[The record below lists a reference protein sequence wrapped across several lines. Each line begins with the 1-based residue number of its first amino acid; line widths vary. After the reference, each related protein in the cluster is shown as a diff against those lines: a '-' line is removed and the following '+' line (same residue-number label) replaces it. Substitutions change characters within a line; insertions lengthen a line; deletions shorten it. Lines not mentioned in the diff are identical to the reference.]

1 MADSSRYERL
11 RAIAENSAST
21 ESERATARR
30 MMEDCKRKEAESQEA
45 RAKADAADREAAKR
59 AALAA
64 FGGALKRLGR
74 YF

>member
-1 MADSSRYERL
+1 MADSSRYDRL
-11 RAIAENSAST
+11 RAVAENSAST

-30 MMEDCKRKEAESQEA
+30 LMADCEKKEAESREA
-45 RAKADAADREAAKR
+45 LAKAEAAEREAAKR

-64 FGGALKRLGR
+64 FGDSLKKFRR